1 MHYIILGVTFIA
13 TFLSQMVTTLF
24 TSWLQVATKRFFI
37 IAAVLAAVA
46 SFVAAFYVAIRAV
59 IDSISAVS
67 PPFLSQAASLVVPD
81 NFVTLVAIQISARL
95 IRFAYEWNIKVLQWR
110 L

>member
-1 MHYIILGVTFIA
+1 MHYIIIGVAFIA
-13 TFLSQMVTTLF
+13 TFLSQLVTTLF

-37 IAAVLAAVA
+37 IAAVLAAMA
-46 SFVAAFYVAIRAV
+46 TFVAAFYAAISLT
-59 IDSISAVS
+59 INSISLAS

-81 NFVTLVAIQISARL
+81 NFVTLVTIQITARL
-95 IRFAYEWNIKVLQWR
+95 IRFAYEWNVKVLQWR

>member
-1 MHYIILGVTFIA
+1 MHYIFIGVTFIA

-37 IAAVLAAVA
+37 IAAVLAAMA
-46 SFVAAFYVAIRAV
+46 SFVAAFFVAISAT
-59 IDSISAVS
+59 INSIAMVS
-67 PPFLSQAASLVVPD
+67 PPALNQAASLVVPD
-81 NFVTLVAIQISARL
+81 NFVTLVTIQITARL
-95 IRFAYEWNIKVLQWR
+95 IRFAYEWNVKVLQWR

>member
-1 MHYIILGVTFIA
+1 MHYIIIGVTFIA

-37 IAAVLAAVA
+37 IAAVLAAMA
-46 SFVAAFYVAIRAV
+46 TFVGGFYLAMRTI
-59 IDSISAVS
+59 IESIALVS
-67 PPFLSQAASLVVPD
+67 PPFLNQAASLVVPD
-81 NFVTLVAIQISARL
+81 NFVTLVAIQITARI
-95 IRFAYEWNIKVLQWR
+95 IRFAYEWNVKVLQWR